1 MRTMTART
9 STAREPRH
17 GERTARACN
26 SDRARGGGFELRC
39 ALRREGSALRI
50 RWSKVARGLCA
61 LALVLPAAASAKIY
75 SVWQPRLTVAAGY
88 DDNVKFDGA
97 GGDGLGEAI
106 PGFKLGLF
114 GDHQMHLAL
123 DCQANVARLLN
134 PNRFSN
140 VGNGFAN
147 SALCRADFRDRLD
160 EDLRTHWSLS
170 STYARDAFAISSLGL
185 LLRAG
190 QTQVLQTRIFGTF
203 SQAVS
208 PRGTVE
214 YGMRGDMLRFGEND
228 PGNGYE
234 LAPQVAYAYRTSA
247 RNTVDLTA
255 REQLFFAAGA
265 SAVPGEHGAVEGGLV
280 AEGTSAL
287 LGFTRRLSPVT
298 RATLR
303 GGPLMLTQRGLAAT
317 FFPAARFELST
328 ELPTSA
334 LRFVLAH
341 DLVLGPSRA
350 GALVGDIAEVGGFT
364 EFWRRFGGHGRV
376 GVYRNVGA
384 DRQGTVGLIGYS
396 AELGLDWR
404 FGREWSLGLAGLR
417 DARLTQRNVFNVDRD
432 VFQLRISWEKA
443 RD

>member
-1 MRTMTART
+1 MTARK

-17 GERTARACN
+17 GERTTRAC
-26 SDRARGGGFELRC
+26 SSGGAGGGRFELRC
-39 ALRREGSALRI
+39 AFRRDGSALRI
-50 RWSKVARGLCA
+50 RWSKVARALCA
-61 LALVLPAAASAKIY
+61 LALALPAAAGAKIY
-75 SVWQPRLTVAAGY
+75 SVWQPRLTLAAGY
-88 DDNVKFDGA
+88 DDNVKFDGT

-106 PGFKLGLF
+106 PGLKLGLF
-114 GDHQMHLAL
+114 GEHQMHLAL
-123 DCQANVARLLN
+123 DCQANVARLVN

-147 SALCRADFRDRLD
+147 SAVCRGDFRDRLG
-160 EDLRTHWSLS
+160 EELRTHWSLR

-190 QTQVLQTRIFGTF
+190 QTQVFQTRLSGTF

-208 PRGTVE
+208 SRGTVE
-214 YGMRGDMLRFGEND
+214 YGVVGYMLQFGAND

-234 LAPQVAYAYRTSA
+234 LAPQIAYAHRTSA

-265 SAVPGEHGAVEGGLV
+265 TAVPGGHGAAAGGLV

-287 LGFTRRLSPVT
+287 LGFTRRLTPVT

-303 GGPLMLTQRGLAAT
+303 GGPLLLTQRGLAAA
-317 FFPAARFELST
+317 FFPAARFELTT
-328 ELPTSA
+328 ETPTSG
-334 LRFVLAH
+334 LIFVLAH

-364 EFWRRFGGHGRV
+364 EFWRHVGGHGRV
-376 GVYRNVGA
+376 GVYRNVGT
-384 DRQGTVGLIGYS
+384 DRQGILGLIGYS
-396 AELGLDWR
+396 GEVGVDWR
-404 FGREWSLGLAGLR
+404 FSREWSLGLAGLR
-417 DARLTQRNVFNVDRD
+417 DARITDRNVFNVDRD
-432 VFQLRISWEKA
+432 VFQVRISWEKA